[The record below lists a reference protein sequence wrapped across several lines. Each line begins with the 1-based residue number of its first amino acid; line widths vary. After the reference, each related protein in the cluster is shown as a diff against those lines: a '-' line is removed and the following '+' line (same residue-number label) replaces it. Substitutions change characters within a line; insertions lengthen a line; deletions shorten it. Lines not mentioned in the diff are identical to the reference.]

1 MFNITTFTQDCIFLR
16 AVSHLSELVHVHL
29 CFFQNNLL
37 LYTFV
42 SSNLTN
48 AQWLYYCQ
56 NIDNYFYDYDDDD
69 DDDDDDDLVSFRT
82 IIKPFSD

>member
-1 MFNITTFTQDCIFLR
+1 MYNGTTFTQACLFLR
-16 AVSHLSELVHVHL
+16 TASHLSDLVHVHL

-56 NIDNYFYDYDDDD
+56 IIDYYFYKDDDD
-69 DDDDDDDLVSFRT
+69 DDDDDDDVSFIT
-82 IIKPFSD
+82 KIKPFSD